1 MSIDRPKPANI
12 NTRRTVYAKI
22 L

>member
-1 MSIDRPKPANI
+1 MSIDRPKPAYSK
-12 NTRRTVYAKI
+12 TRRTVYGKV